1 MTYIYTLRTPDG
13 DDVGEVDLRE
23 PVSAGAEI
31 RGAGNR
37 RMRVQAVFATGLVGE
52 FVDGLLC
59 GILVVEPL
67 D

>member
-13 DDVGEVDLRE
+13 DDVGEVDLPE
-23 PVSAGAEI
+23 PVSAGEEI
-31 RGAGNR
+31 RGTGNR
-37 RMRVQAVFATGLVGE
+37 RMRVQAVVPTGRIGE

>member
-13 DDVGEVDLRE
+13 DDFGEVDLAE
-23 PVSAGAEI
+23 SVSAGEEF
-31 RGAGNR
+31 RGSGNR
-37 RMRVQAVFATGLVGE
+37 RMRVQAVFATGRVGE

-59 GILVVEPL
+59 GVLVVEPV